1 MVDGCQ
7 ASLSPSWCEEAAGAD
22 GGEGSQDLEPL
33 LPVGRAAVEASDV
46 PSSAAVASVSDSS
59 TAVFVED
66 PEIPRLLERIE
77 RLVADGFQETRVFEA
92 QPHFIKD
99 VVKVP
104 FQLILTHS
112 CVVLGPAGAGKTTL
126 VKALGGEKFKPSVPA
141 GPHLKNRTVQAQAC
155 DLQLEGLTD
164 DLNFVLIDTPGWN
177 HDTSTNI
184 KSQYKSILKEKT
196 LVSEHT
202 PHIIV
207 FCVPVSAIRQF
218 QMKEAKKM
226 SEELQELKFDKRFPI
241 KVLPVAT
248 MADTQQPEELPELL
262 STIKDLAKKAFQET
276 GAEVEEPLS
285 TRFPPGGDPQ
295 GVEELSARLRQV
307 LHSQLRSEEFCHLWQ
322 KAFAKGIVSS
332 VREHCEKFP
341 ENDST
346 LRLFKKACCTVAAAC
361 GKQVSGL
368 GGLNGSTATDQLPWS
383 ALQDLPTF
391 DRQTWQPPPLGEGR
405 SIVRM
410 WGWASAA
417 VIWTLSVAL
426 IRMRRDMG
434 QMAERLKTLEATH
447 QQAQQIADQMTQK
460 YNEVQ
465 KQLVQ
470 SSEDL
475 NHMTLKYQWLPW
487 MGWCALIVL
496 ALLVMG
502 FVVALVAVVPQKAS
516 HRNGKGK
523 GRNRMSSKHLC
534 N

>member
-1 MVDGCQ
+1 MDGCQ

-417 VIWTLSVAL
+417 GDLDVVCGP
-426 IRMRRDMG
+426 DPN
-434 QMAERLKTLEATH
+434 AEGHGPDGRTPQDSRSHTPAGAT
-447 QQAQQIADQMTQK
+447 DRGPDDP
-460 YNEVQ
+460 EVQ
-465 KQLVQ
+465 RGAETVGPVKRGLESHDVEVPVA
-470 SSEDL
+470 SLDGVVCTDRVGASRD
-475 NHMTLKYQWLPW
+475 
-487 MGWCALIVL
+487 
-496 ALLVMG
+496 G
-502 FVVALVAVVPQKAS
+502 FCGSFGGGGAS
-516 HRNGKGK
+516 KSFTSQRQGQGKE
-523 GRNRMSSKHLC
+523 SHVIQTFV
-534 N
+534 